1 MTQILL
7 TNDDGIEAPGLE
19 ALERMASKLGKVY
32 VVAPAKEQSGAGRS
46 ITINHPLR
54 YHEAGTNRYAVDG
67 TPTDT
72 MIMALTLLL
81 DIRPDLVISGI
92 NNGSNLGENI
102 YYSGTVAAA
111 AEAAKHGIASIA
123 VSVAAKKNINFTP
136 AAKFTMHLGHLVLE
150 NGLPPGLSLNVNIPH
165 PCYKNVC
172 ITRQS
177 PHIAR
182 SLIGEDGELNGS
194 KYYWVHE
201 GSFRESPDHDTDYEA
216 VQNGNISIT
225 PLHFRHTAHEIMGVL
240 NEWCESLRE
249 VE

>member
-7 TNDDGIEAPGLE
+7 TNDDGIRAPGPE
-19 ALERMASKLGKVY
+19 ALERMANKLGKVY
-32 VVAPAKEQSGAGRS
+32 VVAPAEEQSGAGRS

-72 MIMALTLLL
+72 MMMALTLLL
-81 DIRPDLVISGI
+81 DVRPDLVISGI
-92 NNGSNLGENI
+92 NNGFNIGENI

-123 VSVAAKKNINFTP
+123 VSVGAKKNINFAS
-136 AAKFTMHLGHLVLE
+136 AAKFTVHLSHLVLE

-172 ITRQS
+172 ITQQS
-177 PHIAR
+177 QHISR
-182 SLIGEDGELNGS
+182 SVIGEDDDLNSS
-194 KYYWVHE
+194 KHYWMHE
-201 GSFRESPDHDTDYEA
+201 QPFCENPEHSTDYEA
-216 VQNGNISIT
+216 ARNGNISIT
-225 PLHFRHTAHEIMGVL
+225 PLHFRHTAHEIMETL
-240 NEWCESLRE
+240 NEWCKSSQE